1 MRLAIGITNS
11 HGRDVGCRRIWI
23 SPVVGDCVVADA
35 VPIETVSDLN
45 SLISG
50 KIQGISRILAPN
62 LDCDPQ
68 NKMRNQVLE
77 RQIPYAIE
85 QGIFCWNREEKSFEQ
100 GVCIG
105 ELLA

>member
-1 MRLAIGITNS
+1 MPAHLRAPMKNRAFLTS
-11 HGRDVGCRRIWI
+11 PD

-68 NKMRNQVLE
+68 NK
-77 RQIPYAIE
+77 
-85 QGIFCWNREEKSFEQ
+85 
-100 GVCIG
+100 
-105 ELLA
+105 LLVRV

>member
-1 MRLAIGITNS
+1 M
-11 HGRDVGCRRIWI
+11 C
-23 SPVVGDCVVADA
+23 DCVVADA

-105 ELLA
+105 KLLA